1 MLVSF
6 FESDLITELKCIL
19 ILFWTPFSSWR
30 IKKAEGQVATS
41 FSFVWL
47 SKKGESPL
55 IKLCISLADLP
66 QSILS
71 ISLVIF
77 GASLISEVRI

>member
-1 MLVSF
+1 MLANC
-6 FESDLITELKCIL
+6 FESDLITSLKCIL
-19 ILFWTPFSSWR
+19 ILFWSPFSSWSVNQ
-30 IKKAEGQVATS
+30 AEGQIATS

-55 IKLCISLADLP
+55 IKLCISFADLP

-71 ISLVIF
+71 SSFI
-77 GASLISEVRI
+77 E